1 MSAKNTDKQGRFRSK
16 TIAFR
21 MSPEEAD
28 LLQRMADA
36 SGMTKQDSLIER
48 ALCRE
53 VTVIPNKR
61 MQRYMEEGMLFV
73 YKELRRLENG
83 NDIPEELA
91 EFTCMLGDI
100 YAGLGREIDKEPQQS
115 EADMIVGMVR

>member
-1 MSAKNTDKQGRFRSK
+1 MSAKNTDRQGRLRSK
-16 TIAFR
+16 TVAFR

-28 LLQRMADA
+28 LFQRMADA
-36 SGMTKQDSLIER
+36 SGMTKQDYLIER

-73 YKELRRLENG
+73 YKELGRIENG
-83 NDIPEELA
+83 GDIPEELA
-91 EFTCMLGDI
+91 DLACMLGGI
-100 YAGLGREIDKEPQQS
+100 FAGLGREIDEEPRQS
-115 EADMIVGMVR
+115 EAGMIIGMVR

>member
-1 MSAKNTDKQGRFRSK
+1 MSAKNTDRQGRLRSK

-21 MSPEEAD
+21 MSPEEAE

-36 SGMTKQDSLIER
+36 SGMTKQDYLIER

-61 MQRYMEEGMLFV
+61 CSATWRRGCCSSTKSSEGLKAAATSPRSLPTLPACSGASSPDSVARSMRYPS
-73 YKELRRLENG
+73 KAR
-83 NDIPEELA
+83 A
-91 EFTCMLGDI
+91 T
-100 YAGLGREIDKEPQQS
+100 
-115 EADMIVGMVR
+115 

>member
-1 MSAKNTDKQGRFRSK
+1 MSAKNTDRQGRLRSK

-21 MSPEEAD
+21 MSPEEAE

-36 SGMTKQDSLIER
+36 SGMTKQDYLIER

-73 YKELRRLENG
+73 YKELRRIESG
-83 NDIPEELA
+83 GDIPEELA
-91 EFTCMLGDI
+91 DLVYMLGGI
-100 YAGLGREIDKEPQQS
+100 FAGLGREIDEKPRQS
-115 EADMIVGMVR
+115 EAGMIMGMVR

>member
-1 MSAKNTDKQGRFRSK
+1 MSAKNTDSKGRLRSK

-21 MSPEEAD
+21 MSPEEAE

-36 SGMTKQDSLIER
+36 SGITKQDYLIER
-48 ALCRE
+48 ALCRD

-73 YKELRRLENG
+73 YKELRRLEG
-83 NDIPEELA
+83 DGDIPEELA
-91 EFTCMLGDI
+91 ELACMLGDI
-100 YAGLGREIDKEPQQS
+100 FAKLGHDIDAEPKQS
-115 EADMIVGMVR
+115 EADMIMGMVR

>member
-1 MSAKNTDKQGRFRSK
+1 MSAKNTDRQGRLRSK
-16 TIAFR
+16 TVAFR

-36 SGMTKQDSLIER
+36 SGMTKQDYLIER

-61 MQRYMEEGMLFV
+61 MQRYMELG
-73 YKELRRLENG
+73 RIENG
-83 NDIPEELA
+83 GDIPEELA
-91 EFTCMLGDI
+91 DLACMLGGI
-100 YAGLGREIDKEPQQS
+100 FAGLGREIDEEPRQS
-115 EADMIVGMVR
+115 EAGMIIGMVR

>member
-1 MSAKNTDKQGRFRSK
+1 MSVKNTDRQGRLRSK

-21 MSPEEAD
+21 MSPEEAE

-36 SGMTKQDSLIER
+36 SGMTKQDYLIER

-61 MQRYMEEGMLFV
+61 MQRYMEEGLLFI
-73 YKELRRLENG
+73 YKELRRIESG
-83 NDIPEELA
+83 GDIPRSLRIMPA
-91 EFTCMLGDI
+91 CSGVSSPDSVARSMRCPSKARAT
-100 YAGLGREIDKEPQQS
+100 
-115 EADMIVGMVR
+115 